1 MGQLLMNRKF
11 LFAILLGVALL
22 LAVGLNAQT
31 APAPK
36 KGSTTLTGTV
46 FGPDGK
52 PVANAAVSCESSGG
66 VSPHAVH
73 TNSKGKFV
81 ITGLKQDSYDLRASA
96 NGANSDWH
104 RNIPLRKGQTKD
116 VSLRLLLPTVAPSAT
131 PVKQLEAVPQ
141 P

>member
-1 MGQLLMNRKF
+1 MNRKF
-11 LFAILLGVALL
+11 LFAILLGIALL

-31 APAPK
+31 AQAPTK
-36 KGSTTLTGTV
+36 NGTTLTGTV
-46 FGPDGK
+46 LGPDGK
-52 PVANAAVSCESSGG
+52 PVANAAVSCESSSG
-66 VSPHAVH
+66 VAPHAVH

-104 RNIPLRKGQTKD
+104 RNIPLRKGQTKE
-116 VSLRLLLPTVAPSAT
+116 VTLRLLLTKAAPSPT